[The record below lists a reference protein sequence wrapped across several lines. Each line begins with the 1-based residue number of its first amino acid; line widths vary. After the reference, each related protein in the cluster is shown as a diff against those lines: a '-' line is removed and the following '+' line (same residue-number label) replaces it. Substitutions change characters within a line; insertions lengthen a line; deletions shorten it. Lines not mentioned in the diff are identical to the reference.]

1 MTVYLIDFAQMKVAR
16 DSTKLTHAHPS
27 GINGAILQAM
37 AVKLALQTPE
47 GTLDPL
53 KFVKV
58 LMEKI
63 LPFEEGLDEVA
74 EVDEEQ
80 EVTCESKY

>member
-1 MTVYLIDFAQMKVAR
+1 MKVAR

-53 KFVKV
+53 KFIKV

-63 LPFEEGLDEVA
+63 IPFEEGLDEVA
-74 EVDEEQ
+74 EIDEGQ
-80 EVTCESKY
+80 EVTHESKY